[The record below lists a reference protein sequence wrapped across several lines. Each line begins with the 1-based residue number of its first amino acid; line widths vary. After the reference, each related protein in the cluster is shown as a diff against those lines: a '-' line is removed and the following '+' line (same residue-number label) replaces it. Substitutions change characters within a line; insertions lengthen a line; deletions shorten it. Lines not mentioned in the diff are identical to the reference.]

1 MEKIKRKERVFMKKS
16 FKAGMIAAALFA
28 IAPMGVS
35 MVNSSTTVHADK
47 VVPGRG
53 KKYTFPKSWRGT
65 WYANNSKAR
74 HKKVVFG
81 VHTFNG
87 KTVYHQIDENATA
100 EQNSQKGYDRL
111 TKITKNMLIGD
122 YSLLEDGKY
131 VTLHPW
137 HWNYTM
143 KWDLFQPRT
152 MKIKGKKVMYL
163 KGVETGE
170 GDEGINNIKFFKSRR
185 LAKKY

>member
-16 FKAGMIAAALFA
+16 FKAGMIVAALFA

-35 MVNSSTTVHADK
+35 IVNSSTTVHADK
-47 VVPGRG
+47 VVYGRG

-65 WYANNSKAR
+65 WYANNLKAR

-81 VHTFNG
+81 VHTFND
-87 KTVYHQIDENATA
+87 KMIYHEIDEAKPWNPKDPDKET
-100 EQNSQKGYDRL
+100 KRL
-111 TKITKNMLIGD
+111 KRVTKNT
-122 YSLLEDGKY
+122 LLGTYGPLSDGKY
-131 VTLHPW
+131 VVLHPW
-137 HWNYTM
+137 PWSYTM
-143 KWDLFQPRT
+143 NWDAFQSHT

-163 KGVETGE
+163 KGIQMSAN
-170 GDEGINNIKFFKSRR
+170 GDRNIKFFKSKS